1 MTGAPGTTLRDDV
14 AAAAGSRALWGAFVS
29 SDSPHVAEIMGRSG
43 FDWLVVDTQHAPA
56 SGSGNLASMIAAA
69 GIVGSRV
76 LVRIPWKTDFAAAMW
91 ALDAGA
97 DGVLAPMVDSAEEA
111 AGIAGACRYPP
122 EGFRSFG
129 PWRVSQQYPS
139 YNTDI
144 GDRRALCLVQIETR
158 GGLNSLEAILAVPG
172 IDGVYIGPQDLSI
185 SHGAGLSWRTDN
197 EVLHEMAERILA
209 AAHLAGK
216 VAVAHTA
223 DIGDA
228 LHWAGLGFD
237 MVTATS
243 DFRLL
248 TVGARES
255 VTTLR
260 GGSAAQESERSPTVD
275 RASGSDN
282 ERVAYP

>member
-1 MTGAPGTTLRDDV
+1 MTGAPATTLRDDI
-14 AAAAGSRALWGAFVS
+14 AAAAGDRTLWGAFVS
-29 SDSPHVAEIMGRSG
+29 SNSPHVAEMMGRSG
-43 FDWLVVDTQHAPA
+43 FDWLVVDTQHAPV
-56 SGSGNLASMIAAA
+56 SGSDNLASMIAAS
-69 GIVGSRV
+69 GIAGSRV

-97 DGVLAPMVDSAEEA
+97 DGVLAPMIDSAEEA
-111 AGIAGACRYPP
+111 AAIAGACRYPP
-122 EGFRSFG
+122 HGFRSFG
-129 PWRVSQQYPS
+129 PWRLAQQYPS

-144 GDRRALCLVQIETR
+144 GDRRALCLVQIETP
-158 GGLNSLEAILAVPG
+158 GGLNSLDAILAVPG

-197 EVLHEMAERILA
+197 VVLHEMTERILA
-209 AAHLAGK
+209 AARQAGK

-228 LHWAGLGFD
+228 LHWAGLGFG

-248 TVGARES
+248 TAGAQDA
-255 VTTLR
+255 VATLR
-260 GGSAAQESERSPTVD
+260 GGSAAREAEAPKIVD
-275 RASGSDN
+275 SSSDSGAG
-282 ERVAYP
+282 RVAYP